1 MNLFVDGVR
10 PEWEDPNNEKGKII
24 TLEYVISFKL
34 LEFMVMV
41 ENAWRSLMLSL
52 LGETLEYSEY
62 INGIRFVDKTS
73 LNVGKKVIFRFEI
86 WLNKDFPKDKV
97 NDYVKSI
104 GKAIRIWD
112 LNKKSCEYKLEGHN
126 GPIMGL
132 TILQDKRLVSCSAD
146 KTIKIWPI
154 EDATSKK

>member
-97 NDYVKSI
+97 NDYLKNI
-104 GKAIRIWD
+104 GK
-112 LNKKSCEYKLEGHN
+112 KFGCEG
-126 GPIMGL
+126 
-132 TILQDKRLVSCSAD
+132 A
-146 KTIKIWPI
+146 TIKDI
-154 EDATSKK
+154 AST

>member
-1 MNLFVDGVR
+1 
-10 PEWEDPNNEKGKII
+10 
-24 TLEYVISFKL
+24 
-34 LEFMVMV
+34 
-41 ENAWRSLMLSL
+41 MLSL

-104 GKAIRIWD
+104 GKQFG
-112 LNKKSCEYKLEGHN
+112 CEG
-126 GPIMGL
+126 
-132 TILQDKRLVSCSAD
+132 A
-146 KTIKIWPI
+146 TIKDI
-154 EDATSKK
+154 AST

>member
-62 INGIRFVDKTS
+62 INGIRFVDKTQIS
-73 LNVGKKVIFRFEI
+73 RKIMFRFEI
-86 WLNKDFPKDKV
+86 WFSPNLPKEIVESTK
-97 NDYVKSI
+97 
-104 GKAIRIWD
+104 KAYGDEFGCSGIAMR
-112 LNKKSCEYKLEGHN
+112 
-126 GPIMGL
+126 PI
-132 TILQDKRLVSCSAD
+132 
-146 KTIKIWPI
+146 PN
-154 EDATSKK
+154 

>member
-104 GKAIRIWD
+104 GKQFG
-112 LNKKSCEYKLEGHN
+112 CEG
-126 GPIMGL
+126 
-132 TILQDKRLVSCSAD
+132 A
-146 KTIKIWPI
+146 TIKYI
-154 EDATSKK
+154 AST